1 MTPPITAGSPPAI
14 AQVAALLARSRAA
27 PSGAGDAPGCTIVT
41 PRPPDTAVLRAGVV
55 GRPHGLDGSFRVAQA
70 RPELLSL
77 GAKVTV
83 AGAEREIVRRA
94 GTDDSPIVRLEG
106 VDGRDALE
114 PQRGE
119 GVVGPRAGD

>member
-1 MTPPITAGSPPAI
+1 MTPPIT
-14 AQVAALLARSRAA
+14 
-27 PSGAGDAPGCTIVT
+27 APGCTIVT

-77 GAKVTV
+77 GAKVTA
-83 AGAEREIVRRA
+83 AGAERDIVRGGGPA
-94 GTDDSPIVRLEG
+94 DSPILPLEG

-114 PQRGE
+114 PLRGE
-119 GVVGPRAGD
+119 PLLVPRWAAPP